1 MKHTSTFAD
10 LSSVVQGME
19 NGSLL
24 SGSQDSRDPKNN
36 NTDDRAKGDTGES
49 PSQPVVIHNPGRGQS
64 SRGLV

>member
-24 SGSQDSRDPKNN
+24 SGSQDSRDPKNS

-49 PSQPVVIHNPGRGQS
+49 PSQPVVIQNPGRGQS